1 MGPISSQPLSPRP
14 QTLQQHSSQQHLA
27 SKQEAAC
34 EQRSQSPPQP
44 QPPSLPQ
51 RRDSSAQG
59 SMQPRQASR
68 EKPSGMRRDAQR
80 SMPPPAPAE
89 PSPSGKSP
97 QAAAE
102 AQQQQPPPPRYPSA
116 AGSGPPGLAQ
126 EWQSYRHGQDFMHG
140 ASPASH
146 LHGVSG
152 GDETV
157 RGAAYS
163 VTQTVPASP
172 QQAGGGTSM
181 HSTASLPVL
190 ALRPGAQ
197 HAVADA
203 ESEAFAVSPLA
214 AAPLAPATSTP
225 LAMVEVE
232 ANGGSDGSPPAI
244 IATSRDVGLGLGGHA
259 PLQVGLV
266 GIRWRRGPK
275 SCYAMEGSR
284 CSMQRAQCAARVALP
299 QLLLRMGSCNGNLL
313 CGGCIGT
320 STVGDSCNH
329 MFTDFLI
336 P

>member
-27 SKQEAAC
+27 SKQEAVC

-59 SMQPRQASR
+59 SMQPRQALR

-80 SMPPPAPAE
+80 SMPPPAPAV

-102 AQQQQPPPPRYPSA
+102 AQQQPPPPRYPSA

-140 ASPASH
+140 AAPASH

-163 VTQTVPASP
+163 VTQSVPASP

-190 ALRPGAQ
+190 ALRPGTG
-197 HAVADA
+197 
-203 ESEAFAVSPLA
+203 AFAVSPLA

-232 ANGGSDGSPPAI
+232 ATGGFDGSPPAI

-266 GIRWRRGPK
+266 GIRWRRGRK
-275 SCYAMEGSR
+275 SCYVAMEGSR
-284 CSMQRAQCAARVALP
+284 CSMQRTQCAALVALP
-299 QLLLRMGSCNGNLL
+299 QLHLRMGSCNGNLQ
-313 CGGCIGT
+313 CSGCIGT

-329 MFTDFLI
+329 MFTDSLI